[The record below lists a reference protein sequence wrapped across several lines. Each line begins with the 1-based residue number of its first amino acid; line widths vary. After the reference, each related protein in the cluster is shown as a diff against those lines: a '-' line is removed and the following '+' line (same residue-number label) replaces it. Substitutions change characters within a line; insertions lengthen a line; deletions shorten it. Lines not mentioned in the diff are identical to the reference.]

1 MTDAI
6 TARKG
11 GQSEGD
17 RLGDCYFI
25 YHLLIGSNG
34 AGQADRKV
42 SALKGKVRVSLFL
55 SEWQNVT

>member
-55 SEWQNVT
+55 SE